1 MGEGPWQF
9 DGPGFLPLC
18 PATMQLSQA
27 RALCSSGLVARKR
40 CCPCAVRTQICP
52 DLVSAAVVRSAEA
65 PQHSAAAPQRDL
77 AIAKVASCVAAASA
91 ALLMWA
97 APGPAL
103 AVPPGKADVSLPEL
117 VQIVKGAQ
125 AGRQRQQ

>member
-1 MGEGPWQF
+1 MGQ
-9 DGPGFLPLC
+9 GFLQLC
-18 PATMQLSQA
+18 PAAMQLSQA
-27 RALCSSGLVARKR
+27 RAPCSRGLVARKR

-52 DLVSAAVVRSAEA
+52 DFVSAAVVRSAEA
-65 PQHSAAAPQRDL
+65 PQHTAATPQCGP
-77 AIAKVASCVAAASA
+77 AIAKLPSCVAAATA

-125 AGRQRQQ
+125 LGQGQQ